1 MNLPASYRFCAQI
14 ARGYDGY
21 LNNGESMSE
30 TFYVVDGT
38 RATDRISKTK
48 RKQQMHELQDIGEEL
63 VELSKEALSK
73 IPMSEDL
80 LDAIKEYKRL
90 NAHEARRR
98 QMQFIGKIM
107 RKEDT
112 APIREKLEQ
121 IRGSSTAATALL
133 HRIER
138 YRSAMIDKDEAI
150 TQFLSDFPHASVQE
164 LRTLVRNT
172 RKEAEQAKPP
182 KSFREL
188 FQFIKAVLEHN
199 PDETDE
205 DITPE
210 ADPTDEA

>member
-1 MNLPASYRFCAQI
+1 MTVCRAPLHY
-14 ARGYDGY
+14 
-21 LNNGESMSE
+21 GESMSE

-38 RATDRISKTK
+38 RAVDKISKTK

>member
-1 MNLPASYRFCAQI
+1 MHDATRAVAHNH
-14 ARGYDGY
+14 
-21 LNNGESMSE
+21 GEYNMAE
-30 TFYVVDGT
+30 TYYVVDGT
-38 RATDRISKTK
+38 RAADKISKTK

-63 VELSKEALSK
+63 VELSKDALNK

-90 NAHEARRR
+90 NSHEARRR

-138 YRSAMIDKDEAI
+138 YRNDMIAKDEAI
-150 TQFLSDFPHASVQE
+150 TQFLADFPNASAQE
-164 LRTLVRNT
+164 LRTLVRNA
-172 RKEAEQAKPP
+172 RKEAEQSKPP
-182 KSFREL
+182 KAFREL
-188 FQFIKAVLEHN
+188 FQLIKATLEAN
-199 PDETDE
+199 LAETDDDEIETNANDADESNE
-205 DITPE
+205 D
-210 ADPTDEA
+210 

>member
-1 MNLPASYRFCAQI
+1 MRPHHTAFVPHLHDDRMSRALHY
-14 ARGYDGY
+14 
-21 LNNGESMSE
+21 GESMSE

-38 RATDRISKTK
+38 RAVDKISKTK

-112 APIREKLEQ
+112 GPIREKLEQ

-210 ADPTDEA
+210 ADPADGA

>member
-1 MNLPASYRFCAQI
+1 MCPHHTAFMP
-14 ARGYDGY
+14 Y
-21 LNNGESMSE
+21 LHDSVCRAPLHYGESMSE

-38 RATDRISKTK
+38 RAVDKISKTK

-210 ADPTDEA
+210 ADPADGA

>member
-1 MNLPASYRFCAQI
+1 MCPHHTAFMP
-14 ARGYDGY
+14 Y
-21 LNNGESMSE
+21 LHDSVCRAPFLYGEIMSE

-38 RATDRISKTK
+38 RAVDKISKTK

-138 YRSAMIDKDEAI
+138 YRSAMIAKDEAI

-172 RKEAEQAKPP
+172 RKETEQAKPP

>member
-1 MNLPASYRFCAQI
+1 MCPHHTAFMP
-14 ARGYDGY
+14 Y
-21 LNNGESMSE
+21 LHDSVCRAPFLYGEIMSE

-38 RATDRISKTK
+38 RAVDKISKTK

-172 RKEAEQAKPP
+172 RKEQELNKPP
-182 KSFREL
+182 KNFRAL
-188 FQFIKAVLEHN
+188 FQELKTIMAGESEAVQEN
-199 PDETDE
+199 DYDADE
-205 DITPE
+205 D
-210 ADPTDEA
+210 

>member
-1 MNLPASYRFCAQI
+1 M
-14 ARGYDGY
+14 RG
-21 LNNGESMSE
+21 LTKNNGESMSE

-38 RATDRISKTK
+38 RAVDKISKTK

>member
-1 MNLPASYRFCAQI
+1 MRPHHTAFVPHLHDDRMSRALHY
-14 ARGYDGY
+14 
-21 LNNGESMSE
+21 GESMSE

-38 RATDRISKTK
+38 RAVDKISKTK

-210 ADPTDEA
+210 ADPADGA

>member
-1 MNLPASYRFCAQI
+1 MRPHHTAFVPHLHDDRMSRALHY
-14 ARGYDGY
+14 
-21 LNNGESMSE
+21 GESMSE

-38 RATDRISKTK
+38 RAVDKISKTK

>member
-1 MNLPASYRFCAQI
+1 MPHKKQYQWHAHD
-14 ARGYDGY
+14 DGQ
-21 LNNGESMSE
+21 GQDFEQPSRSAKKRESH
-30 TFYVVDGT
+30 
-38 RATDRISKTK
+38 A
-48 RKQQMHELQDIGEEL
+48 LQALGEEL
-63 VELSKEALSK
+63 THLGAQEVQSLNLSPELTEALALYAR
-73 IPMSEDL
+73 I
-80 LDAIKEYKRL
+80 R
-90 NAHEARRR
+90 NHEGRRR

-138 YRSAMIDKDEAI
+138 YRTAMIDKDEAI

-172 RKEAEQAKPP
+172 RKETEQAKPP